1 MLIMKSRLWNPV
13 ILQTQKPLE
22 TQNRLLDKILAAN
35 KNTRF
40 GQEHNFEKISSY
52 QEFRQA
58 VGIQSYEELRPYI
71 DKQEDEGEAYLNR
84 EQPVMYAQTSGTTDT
99 PKYVPILEDTISDY
113 KRSQKI
119 FSYALY
125 T

>member
-1 MLIMKSRLWNPV
+1 MLNSLLNLLMFFRMLIMKSRLWNPV

-52 QEFRQA
+52 Q
-58 VGIQSYEELRPYI
+58 
-71 DKQEDEGEAYLNR
+71 
-84 EQPVMYAQTSGTTDT
+84 
-99 PKYVPILEDTISDY
+99 
-113 KRSQKI
+113 
-119 FSYALY
+119 
-125 T
+125 